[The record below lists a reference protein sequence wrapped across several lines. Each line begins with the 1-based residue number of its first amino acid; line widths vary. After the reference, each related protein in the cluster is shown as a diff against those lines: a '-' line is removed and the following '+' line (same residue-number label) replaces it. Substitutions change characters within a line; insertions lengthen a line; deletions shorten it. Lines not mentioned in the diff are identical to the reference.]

1 MKVKKITIGSGEL
14 LWDMLPEG
22 KQLGGAP
29 CNFSYHASQAG
40 CKSFVISAVGNDR
53 SGKEIRSI
61 IRSLGLKDE
70 FIQTDSHP
78 TGTVSVALDEKGHP
92 DYTDFVEYNDNIILR
107 FHPESKEL
115 VGFTITD
122 FSLLFAKQDM
132 DLHLPFKVN
141 FEIDKSLFVSE

>member
-1 MKVKKITIGSGEL
+1 M
-14 LWDMLPEG
+14 D
-22 KQLGGAP
+22 
-29 CNFSYHASQAG
+29 
-40 CKSFVISAVGNDR
+40 KSFNIFYDNEADVLY
-53 SGKEIRSI
+53 I
-61 IRSLGLKDE
+61 I
-70 FIQTDSHP
+70 
-78 TGTVSVALDEKGHP
+78 KGHP
-92 DYTDFVEYNDNIILR
+92 DYIDFVEYNDNIILR